1 MKNLFMTSPL
11 VPEESYLYIVDLV
24 GGPGQDLCDNK
35 LFNCIEEAASYF
47 LEVDLGEYEEANI
60 ELYDDDDG
68 GAYEAFFGEPDL
80 SRPFEEHSYL
90 FNNCYYSS
98 RHPNVVLFL
107 DDDGA
112 LEEATRYK
120 DGLYL

>member
-1 MKNLFMTSPL
+1 MKTP
-11 VPEESYLYIVDLV
+11 PIAHIKSYLYVVDLDP
-24 GGPGQDLCDNK
+24 GPGHLLTDDK

-47 LEVDLGEYEEANI
+47 LEVDLGEHESVNI
-60 ELYDDDDG
+60 ELWDDDDG
-68 GAYEAFFGEPDL
+68 GAYEAFFGEPAL
-80 SRPFEEHSYL
+80 SRPFEEDSYL

-98 RHPNVVLFL
+98 RYPNVVLFL

-120 DGLYL
+120 DGLYP